1 MQLKML
7 NFRICEFH
15 LNTDEDNECPGLEL
29 TRGRRGEEVRA
40 VWCPLGVAEESLGRL
55 GLTGW
60 EGRVSEHLAG
70 RPRLWP

>member
-7 NFRICEFH
+7 NFRLYEFH
-15 LNTDEDNECPGLEL
+15 LSTDEDNECPGLEL
-29 TRGRRGEEVRA
+29 TRGRRGEDVQAVRR
-40 VWCPLGVAEESLGRL
+40 PLGVAEESLGPL

-70 RPRLWP
+70 RPRLRP